1 MSSIFF
7 SKQLY
12 FIMPLCDSV
21 ICNHGGSSVTVMT
34 QQRVTQYLSMSLAD
48 PVCHEILYNTR
59 SCEVAFR
66 IKIKCSCQI
75 SLFLP
80 HCKLWRI
87 TSLLDISTYSGS
99 ILDFI
104 SVLHSY
110 CNMLDTTSVWDYSL
124 RSQLPK
130 PTWTCSIFSLL
141 PLSCL
146 RPNVLA
152 HFHFGTLH
160 TSYCC
165 LKKYMGPNSLPS
177 FLDV

>member
-1 MSSIFF
+1 MLLKYLQGSRKDYSPKNELFLQGDIKWLNVLSVCICWDTQKHHQGCCWWKILAMSSIFF

-87 TSLLDISTYSGS
+87 TSLG
-99 ILDFI
+99 
-104 SVLHSY
+104 H
-110 CNMLDTTSVWDYSL
+110 
-124 RSQLPK
+124 K
-130 PTWTCSIFSLL
+130 HIFWKH
-141 PLSCL
+141 P
-146 RPNVLA
+146 R
-152 HFHFGTLH
+152 FHFCVAL
-160 TSYCC
+160 
-165 LKKYMGPNSLPS
+165 LL
-177 FLDV
+177 

>member
-1 MSSIFF
+1 M
-7 SKQLY
+7 L
-12 FIMPLCDSV
+12 LCDSV
-21 ICNHGGSSVTVMT
+21 ICNHGGSSVTVVT

-66 IKIKCSCQI
+66 IKIKCSCQF
-75 SLFLP
+75 SLFLL
-80 HCKLWRI
+80 HWKLWGI
-87 TSLLDISTYSGS
+87 TSLLDIITYSGS

-110 CNMLDTTSVWDYSL
+110 CNMLDATSVWDQSS
-124 RSQLPK
+124 RSQPTK

-141 PLSCL
+141 PLSVPL

-165 LKKYMGPNSLPS
+165 LIKYMGPNTLPS
-177 FLDV
+177 FVAV

>member
-1 MSSIFF
+1 MIKCLKCLYLLGYIETPPGMLLVENSCYELNFF

-110 CNMLDTTSVWDYSL
+110 CNMLDTTSVWD
-124 RSQLPK
+124 
-130 PTWTCSIFSLL
+130 
-141 PLSCL
+141 
-146 RPNVLA
+146 
-152 HFHFGTLH
+152 
-160 TSYCC
+160 
-165 LKKYMGPNSLPS
+165 
-177 FLDV
+177 